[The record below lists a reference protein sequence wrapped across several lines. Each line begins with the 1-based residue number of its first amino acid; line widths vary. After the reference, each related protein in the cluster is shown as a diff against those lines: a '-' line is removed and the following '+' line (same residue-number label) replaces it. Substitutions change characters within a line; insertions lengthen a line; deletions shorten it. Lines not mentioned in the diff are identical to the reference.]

1 LGIGQEPRDAA
12 HGRRS
17 ITGGD
22 PPPRR
27 AEEPGATSAIR
38 RLARRARAK
47 LSLWIE
53 LIGLGRRL
61 RRTAPGRPGIAR
73 RGGPFSWALVVLQYN
88 HHELT
93 LACVDSAL
101 SLNGGDRASIIVVDN
116 GSTDGSAEAAESRYE
131 DRANIHVVRLAENAG
146 YARGN
151 NAGYRYARERLS
163 ASFILMVNNDV
174 TFPDR
179 EILAKAEA
187 EYARRRFSILGPD
200 IVVPREGSPLHQN
213 PLRSHIWTPS
223 EAAGFIKKTEDRLDA
238 LAGGSSAPPPSLG
251 GSERRIGRRKG
262 GLVALHGAVFV
273 FSPAFIG
280 DFETP
285 FDECTFL
292 YGEEYILALRA
303 LARGHRLL
311 YAPSLAVEHH
321 AHASTDLADAR
332 RHLEFRYRNSLIA
345 ARRYLELLRD
355 VAEGR

>member
-1 LGIGQEPRDAA
+1 M
-12 HGRRS
+12 
-17 ITGGD
+17 GGD
-22 PPPRR
+22 PPSERGG
-27 AEEPGATSAIR
+27 EPGSRSAIG
-38 RLARRARAK
+38 RLARRARGK
-47 LSLWIE
+47 LLLWIE
-53 LIGLGRRL
+53 LGGLGRRL
-61 RRTAPGRPGIAR
+61 RQSASSGPGIESR
-73 RGGPFSWALVVLQYN
+73 IGPFSWAFVVLQYN

-93 LACVDSAL
+93 VACVESAL
-101 SLNGGDRASIIVVDN
+101 RLDGGDHASIVVVDN
-116 GSTDGSAEAAESRYE
+116 GSTDGSAEAAEARYK
-131 DRANIHVVRLAENAG
+131 DRANVHVVRLAENSG

-179 EILAKAEA
+179 GILTKAEA
-187 EYARRRFSILGPD
+187 EYAKRRFSILGPD
-200 IVVPREGSPLHQN
+200 IVLPREGSALHQN

-223 EAAGFIKKTEDRLDA
+223 EAEGFIKKTEDRLAA

-262 GLVALHGAVFV
+262 GLVALHGAAFV

-345 ARRYLELLRD
+345 ARRYLEILRE